1 MRKTNKT
8 PPDVHYIARLQNA
21 IRQLNH
27 CESQYVESVTVSES
41 LVSFQ
46 KNTLWEGDVAVFQI
60 YGHPHAKRA
69 YAWSYGSG
77 NKHTGCIVVLE
88 IPPVTSPRTAVQA
101 ALAAQIVNRTFPQV

>member
-21 IRQLNH
+21 IRQLDD
-27 CESQYVESVTVSES
+27 CESKYVESVTVSES

-60 YGHPHAKRA
+60 YGHPHANRA
-69 YAWSYGSG
+69 YAWSYGNG
-77 NKHTGCIVVLE
+77 NKHTVCVVVME

-101 ALAAQIVNRTFPQV
+101 ALAAQIVNRHFQV

>member
-1 MRKTNKT
+1 MRKTNLT
-8 PPDVHYIARLQNA
+8 APNNDHFARLQNA

-27 CESQYVESVTVSES
+27 CESTYVETVNVSES
-41 LVSFQ
+41 LLGFQ

-60 YGHPHAKRA
+60 SGHPHANRA

-77 NKHTGCIVVLE
+77 NKDTGCVVVLE

-101 ALAAQIVNRTFPQV
+101 ALAAQIVNKTFPQV

>member
-1 MRKTNKT
+1 MPKTNKT
-8 PPDVHYIARLQNA
+8 PPDVDYIARLQNA

-77 NKHTGCIVVLE
+77 NKNTGCIVVLE
-88 IPPVTSPRTAVQA
+88 IPPVISPRTAVQA